1 MVSHSTARL
10 SLRTGILKAGPDK
23 TEKQE
28 SKQLN
33 ETGSFRPRFVTGLVL
48 SWIGNDLGS
57 LPSGISLRE
66 ARFKILEIGPLHNF
80 LEKRWSEPVCRGY
93 LEGNRERTLTKC
105 QEDFLLDTRTITNT
119 SLSTRRARARLRLP
133 KSIRTSGPSPGTHF
147 PLNP

>member
-1 MVSHSTARL
+1 
-10 SLRTGILKAGPDK
+10 LRTGILKAGPDK

-80 LEKRWSEPVCRGY
+80 LAKGV
-93 LEGNRERTLTKC
+93 K
-105 QEDFLLDTRTITNT
+105 
-119 SLSTRRARARLRLP
+119 
-133 KSIRTSGPSPGTHF
+133 
-147 PLNP
+147 